1 MANTKDLS
9 TKDTW
14 EPATV
19 EASFKNYKSTCMKR
33 EKTERTNYK
42 AQCQEWDFSVELLI
56 SEISTSPSN
65 TTVYFQYSHSHIW

>member
-1 MANTKDLS
+1 MANTKYLS

-19 EASFKNYKSTCMKR
+19 EASSKNYKSTCKKR

-42 AQCQEWDFSVELLI
+42 AQCQEWDFSVELLT
-56 SEISTSPSN
+56 SEVSTSPSN
-65 TTVYFQYSHSHIW
+65 TTVYFQYSPSRTW